1 MIFVSS
7 PMAVFIKGFG
17 GETRRGMGMSF
28 RPTPSPI
35 HFVYRELEKSHFY
48 LGVFIVYSSC
58 LVCLIGIFIPQEPQ
72 RRQRLPLISPSSWTL
87 PPQ

>member
-28 RPTPSPI
+28 RLTPFS
-35 HFVYRELEKSHFY
+35 
-48 LGVFIVYSSC
+48 YSFC
-58 LVCLIGIFIPQEPQ
+58 LS
-72 RRQRLPLISPSSWTL
+72 RA
-87 PPQ
+87 

>member
-1 MIFVSS
+1 MIFVLS
-7 PMAVFIKGFG
+7 PMAVFIKRFG

-28 RPTPSPI
+28 RLTPSPI

-58 LVCLIGIFIPQEPQ
+58 LVCLI
-72 RRQRLPLISPSSWTL
+72 
-87 PPQ
+87 